1 MDRKG
6 ILLLGHGSR
15 REEAGKQVSGL
26 ADRLRADLGSDMIE
40 HAFVQLAM
48 PDVPTAMA
56 KLVGRGCREI
66 FVVSLFLVSGNH
78 LSQDVPALLRDT
90 VSGYDGVS
98 FTLTPPLLQSPELY
112 SHILERLQGE
122 VKPVDRALPMAP
134 DEITATSFS
143 LIRERTGELPLSP
156 GESALVQRVIHA
168 TADFSYVSAL
178 RFNGGPVERGIGALQ
193 GNCDIIVD
201 VNMVKSGI
209 SSSYPGQVLCSLNEM
224 TDLSARSGL
233 TKASL
238 AMEQLAGRMDGAVV
252 AIGNAPTALLKVVEM
267 VASGRARPAVVIG
280 VPVGLVGAWEAK
292 FCLSELK
299 EQPHI
304 TNLSRKGGSA
314 VAAALVNALVRLA
327 AASPEE
333 TPVAGDRASHVGSK
347 IEEGVL

>member
-6 ILLLGHGSR
+6 ILVLGHGSR
-15 REEAGKQVSGL
+15 REEAGAQVSGL
-26 ADRLRADLGSDMIE
+26 AARLRADLGSDMIE

-66 FVVSLFLVSGNH
+66 FVVSLFLVNGNH
-78 LSQDVPALLRDT
+78 LSQDVPSLLRDT

-112 SHILERLQGE
+112 SHILERLQQE
-122 VKPVDRALPMAP
+122 VKPVDRVLPLAP

-168 TADFSYVSAL
+168 TADFSYASAL
-178 RFNGGPVERGIGALQ
+178 RFNGGPVERGIGALR

-209 SSSYPGQVLCSLNEM
+209 SSSYPGQVLCSLHEM

-292 FCLSELK
+292 YCLSELK

-327 AASPEE
+327 AAGPQES
-333 TPVAGDRASHVGSK
+333 PVAGDRTNHVESK
-347 IEEGVL
+347 I